1 MDFKEAIKSLTFFC
15 FLFTFAI
22 SFSQNF
28 KTVNRCVTDEYNQQ
42 LMEKF
47 PEMKLQREA
56 LEKTI
61 SKKILEQGREQGNRR
76 IVYTIPVVVHVIHN
90 GEAVGVGSNISD
102 AQVLS
107 QIKVLNDDF
116 RRMLGTRGYNSHP
129 DGADVEV
136 EFCLA
141 KQTPSGCTTNGI
153 DRINMSATST
163 TWGGSSPTS
172 NTNTILKPA
181 TIWDASKYL
190 NMWTVNFS
198 DSSLLGFAQFPG
210 GPATTD
216 GVVMG
221 YQYFGS
227 DDDPNVDLS
236 SSAPFHLGRTTTH
249 EVGHYLNLY
258 HTFQG
263 GCSEIGG
270 GDLCA
275 DTPAVASAGSNSSV
289 CTPGNDSCPTPLG
302 SPDMVENYM
311 DYSSDACMNVFT
323 NDQKA
328 RVVAAITTASN
339 RPTTLTSN
347 VCNSL
352 PSVNDDASVSVEQIL
367 TGDCSSNATPT
378 VRLTNW
384 GTLIM
389 TSAIVTYDVDG
400 GTSSNYNW
408 NGSLAEGD
416 SELIVLPS
424 LSAMSGSHTF
434 NVSVSSPNGNTDLRS
449 CNDSSSFSFEVSQSF
464 ASTTQVHLTLV
475 TDDYGNETTWQLLD
489 GAGNPVTN
497 GSGGPY
503 AGNTTINVSIDVIP
517 NECYTF
523 TIFDSGNDGLCCGY
537 GNGSYELRAD
547 GNILIVSGGAF
558 AGSEATKIS
567 TITLGVDEY
576 FKNNGVR
583 VYPNPVNSQLI
594 IKLANG
600 NDLPDNYEVYNLLG
614 QVILKKS
621 VKHISDLKFDVS
633 SVNNGM
639 YFIKIFKEGNAISL
653 PFIKR

>member
-1 MDFKEAIKSLTFFC
+1 MDFKKAMKSLTLFC
-15 FLFTFAI
+15 FLFAFTI
-22 SFSQNF
+22 SFSQDV
-28 KTVNRCVTDEYNQQ
+28 KTIERCATDEYNQQ

-56 LEKTI
+56 LERKI
-61 SKKILEQGREQGNRR
+61 SKKILEQGREQENRR

-90 GEAVGVGSNISD
+90 GEAVGVGANISD

-116 RRMLGTRGYNSHP
+116 RRMIGTRGHNSHP

-141 KQTPSGCTTNGI
+141 RQTPSGCTTDGI
-153 DRINMSATST
+153 NRIDMSATST
-163 TWGGSSPTS
+163 SWGGSSPSS
-172 NTNTILKPA
+172 NTNTILKPS

-210 GPATTD
+210 GSGTTD

-221 YQYFGS
+221 YQFFGS
-227 DDDPNVDLS
+227 DDDPSVDLS
-236 SSAPFHLGRTTTH
+236 GSAPFHLGRTTTH
-249 EVGHYLNLY
+249 EVGHYFGLY

-263 GCSEIGG
+263 GCTEVGG

-275 DTPAVASAGSNSSV
+275 DTPAVAGPGSNSSV
-289 CTPGNDSCPTPLG
+289 CNPGNDSCPAPPG

-328 RVVAAITTASN
+328 RMIATITTASN

-352 PSVNDDASVSVEQIL
+352 TPVNDDASVAVEQIS

-378 VRLTNW
+378 IRVTNW
-384 GTLIM
+384 GTSTM
-389 TSAIVTYDVDG
+389 TSATVAYDVDG
-400 GTSSNYNW
+400 GASSNYNW
-408 NGSLAEGD
+408 SGSLAEGEF
-416 SELIVLPS
+416 ELVVLPS
-424 LSAMSGSHTF
+424 LSALSGSHIF

-464 ASTTQVHLTLV
+464 ASTTQVHLTLI
-475 TDDYGNETTWQLLD
+475 TDDYGNETTWEFRD
-489 GAGNPVTN
+489 GGGALVAN
-497 GSGGPY
+497 GGPY
-503 AGNTTINVSIDVIP
+503 ADNTTINQSINVSTDQ
-517 NECYTF
+517 CYTF
-523 TIFDSGNDGLCCGY
+523 TIFDSENDGICCGY

-547 GNILIVSGGAF
+547 DNTLIGSGGAF

-567 TITLGVDEY
+567 TITLGIDEY
-576 FKNNGVR
+576 FRNNGVR
-583 VYPNPVNSQLI
+583 IYPNPVSSELTV
-594 IKLANG
+594 KLADG
-600 NDLPDNYEVYNLLG
+600 NDLPDSYEVYNLLG
-614 QVILKKS
+614 QVILKED
-621 VKHISDLKFDVS
+621 VKHISDLNLNVS
-633 SVNNGM
+633 SINNGM
-639 YFIKIFKEGNAISL
+639 YFIKIFKEGSSISL